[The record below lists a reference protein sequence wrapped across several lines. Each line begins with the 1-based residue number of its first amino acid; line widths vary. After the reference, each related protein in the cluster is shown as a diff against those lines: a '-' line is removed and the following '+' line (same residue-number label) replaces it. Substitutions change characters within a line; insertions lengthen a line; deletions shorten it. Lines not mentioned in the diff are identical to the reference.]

1 MRLDRA
7 DSWHHYLESW
17 SRRMRDTY
25 WFRERRLF
33 DYSREETEALHE
45 EFEKGDNI
53 FPIALVDGGEM
64 LGTLGIGIQARA

>member
-1 MRLDRA
+1 MRN
-7 DSWHHYLESW
+7 
-17 SRRMRDTY
+17 TY

-33 DYSREETEALHE
+33 DYSREETEALHG

-53 FPIALVDGGEM
+53 FPIDLDDGGEM